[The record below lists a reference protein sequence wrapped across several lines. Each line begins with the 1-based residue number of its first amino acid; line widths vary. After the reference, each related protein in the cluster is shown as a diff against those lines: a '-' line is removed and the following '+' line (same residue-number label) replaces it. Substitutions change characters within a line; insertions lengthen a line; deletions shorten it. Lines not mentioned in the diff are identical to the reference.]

1 MFLLINSS
9 VGLKEDKLNRLSIN
23 ILESLHK
30 IPTMCTFLSV
40 NSLQVVKTP
49 KLTKKKKTEDMTS
62 VSSL

>member
-49 KLTKKKKTEDMTS
+49 KLTKKKKWKT
-62 VSSL
+62 

>member
-49 KLTKKKKTEDMTS
+49 KLTKKKKRKT
-62 VSSL
+62 